1 MFSAKGE
8 RTKEI
13 LGVAAAYCAVGKI
26 SLLLAIAPG
35 YATAVW
41 PPAGLALAGV
51 LIFGYRVW
59 PGVVLGS
66 LLVNV
71 WTLSSPADLSSILRS
86 VAIAGGIGPGAALQA
101 VLGGFLVRR
110 YVGYPNPLNHA
121 ERVFKF
127 LTLAGPISCLV
138 SPTLGVTA
146 ILTAG
151 AIHGSNYALN
161 WFTWWVGDTVGAL
174 IFAPVA
180 LIGLGRAPRVPLR
193 RKLLIIGPVFVSFT
207 LVVFLF
213 IEAGRWEQK
222 RMQLDFDQRA
232 DELVS
237 RLLENLDRHL
247 DVLYSIRN
255 LFESYPDVD
264 RQGFRTFVRPM
275 FARHPGLQALEWI
288 PRVSAAERDLFED
301 RVRYQGY
308 PRFEITESASE
319 GHMVQA
325 KRRAEYFPVD
335 YVEPYK
341 GNEMAF
347 GFDVASDRFRSQA
360 LRKAAETGL
369 PAATRRIILVQER
382 GHQFGLL
389 VFLPVYGARGRRAD
403 EAIEGRTHGLRQ
415 EPDGFALEVFR
426 MGDLVQA
433 SLGRAEARDAQMCLY
448 DDTAPI
454 GQRLLYTN
462 LASGRLTGEEETSRT
477 VAIERASTFRV
488 AGRRW
493 TIEIT
498 PTPTYL
504 ASHQSWQAWTVLA
517 GGLLFTAVLGALLLV
532 VTGYTAQVET
542 LVAERTDQLLKSNS
556 ELRRFAYVASHDLQ
570 EPLRA
575 VAGFA
580 QLLATRY
587 RAKFDADAD
596 EFIAYIVEGVRR
608 MQALI
613 NDLATYHAVGTRPP
627 VLEPIDCHE
636 IVDGVL
642 NEIQESIQASGACVA
657 RDTLPTVMA
666 DRAQI
671 GLLFQQLIGN
681 ALKFHGD
688 NAPRIRLSAAEKNG
702 AWVMSVADNGIGID
716 AQFWRQIFDPFRRL
730 HSRGE
735 YAGTGCGLAICKKIV
750 ENHGGR
756 IWVKSQ
762 PGRGSAFFFTWPCL
776 ASGAKRDE
784 PPRLSSDGSQIS
796 EQVKEYGH
804 ENYRDSANRR

>member
-1 MFSAKGE
+1 MTGVK
-8 RTKEI
+8 RQKTKEI
-13 LGVAAAYCAVGKI
+13 LGVAAAYCVVGRI

-66 LLVNV
+66 FLVNV
-71 WTLSSPADLSSILRS
+71 WTSLNPADLSSILRS
-86 VAIAGGIGPGAALQA
+86 VAIAGGIGAGAGLQA
-101 VLGGFLVRR
+101 VLGAFLVRR
-110 YVGYPNPLNHA
+110 YVGYPNPLDHA

-146 ILTAG
+146 ILAAG
-151 AIHGSNYALN
+151 AIHASNYPLN

-180 LIGLGRAPRVPLR
+180 VVGLGRAPRVPLR
-193 RKLLIIGPVFVSFT
+193 RKLLITGPVFVSFT
-207 LVVFLF
+207 LVIVLF
-213 IEAGRWEQK
+213 IEAGSWEQK
-222 RMQLDFDQRA
+222 RIQLDFDQRA

-264 RQGFRTFVRPM
+264 RQAFRTFVRPM
-275 FARHPGLQALEWI
+275 FARYPGLQALEWL
-288 PRVSAAERDLFED
+288 PRVPAAERDLFEEC
-301 RVRYQGY
+301 VRHEGY
-308 PRFEITESASE
+308 PRFEITESVSE
-319 GHMVQA
+319 GHMVRA
-325 KRRAEYFPVD
+325 KRRREYFPVD
-335 YVEPYK
+335 YVEPYQ
-341 GNEMAF
+341 GNEIAF
-347 GFDVASDRFRSQA
+347 GFDVASDPFRSQA
-360 LRKAAETGL
+360 LRKAAETGQ
-369 PAATRRIILVQER
+369 PAATRRITLVQET

-403 EAIEGRTHGLRQ
+403 EAMERRKHARRQ
-415 EPDGFALEVFR
+415 TPDGFVLEVFR

-433 SLGRAEARDAQMCLY
+433 SLGRAGARDTQMCLY

-454 GQRLLYTN
+454 GKRLLYTN
-462 LASGRLTGEEETSRT
+462 PVSARLTGEEQRSRT
-477 VAIERASTFRV
+477 GAIERVSTFRV

-493 TIEIT
+493 TLEIT
-498 PTPTYL
+498 PTPMYL
-504 ASHQSWQAWTVLA
+504 ASHLSWQAWTILA

-532 VTGYTAQVET
+532 VTGYTAQVEKV
-542 LVAERTDQLLKSNS
+542 VAERTEQLLNSNT

-587 RAKFDADAD
+587 RDKLDAEAH
-596 EFIAYIVEGVRR
+596 EFIAFMVEGVKR

-613 NDLATYHAVGTRPP
+613 NDLATYYAVGTRPP
-627 VLEPIDCHE
+627 VLEPVDCHE
-636 IVDGVL
+636 MVEGVL
-642 NEIQESIQASGACVA
+642 REVQETVQAS
-657 RDTLPTVMA
+657 
-666 DRAQI
+666 
-671 GLLFQQLIGN
+671 
-681 ALKFHGD
+681 
-688 NAPRIRLSAAEKNG
+688 G
-702 AWVMSVADNGIGID
+702 AWVMSVTDNGIGID
-716 AQFWRQIFDPFRRL
+716 AQFWDQIFDPFKRL

-762 PGRGSAFFFTWPCL
+762 PGRGSAFFFTWPCR

-784 PPRLSSDGSQIS
+784 PPGLS
-796 EQVKEYGH
+796 
-804 ENYRDSANRR
+804 